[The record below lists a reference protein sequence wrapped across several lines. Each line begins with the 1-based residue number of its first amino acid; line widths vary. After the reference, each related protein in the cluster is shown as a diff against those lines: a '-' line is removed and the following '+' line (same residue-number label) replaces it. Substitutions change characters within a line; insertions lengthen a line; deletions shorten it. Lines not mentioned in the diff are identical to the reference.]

1 MGDKYLKSLNV
12 SQFKSLDAMIIKLIE
27 ISMIMTIID

>member
-12 SQFKSLDAMIIKLIE
+12 SPFKSLDAMIIKSIE